1 MSQTRKRQTERVS
14 TLLTTD
20 QYPQQVE
27 QLIECLQEV
36 QGYGSSQLH
45 LDGVINQPLA
55 RYNGRTSVHLAASKG
70 LWQCLEVLLKH
81 GGE

>member
-1 MSQTRKRQTERVS
+1 MSRDYSKRQTDRIIA
-14 TLLTTD
+14 LLTAD
-20 QYPQQVE
+20 QHSKQVE

-36 QGYGSSQLH
+36 QSPQLR
-45 LDGVINQPLA
+45 LDRFINHPLS
-55 RYNGRTSVHLAASKG
+55 RYNGRTPVHLAASKG